1 MTNLVYL
8 GMAVVLSLVG
18 CTVLWLRNRR
28 PRSMEHS
35 IKEFSRELH
44 ALAPDGLSEEAARR
58 PRARSRGWRP
68 G

>member
-1 MTNLVYL
+1 MSNLVYL
-8 GMAVVLSLVG
+8 GIAVVLSLVG

-35 IKEFSRELH
+35 IREFSKELD
-44 ALAPDGLSEEAARR
+44 ALAPNGSPREGGRN
-58 PRARSRGWRP
+58 PRARPRGWNT